1 MGLRRLRNLRLTC
14 GAVVRAPATK
24 LDLDD
29 RRATHRTG
37 LIAPSMN
44 RWKPIAGEGLA
55 SPDGSP
61 ALFDPAVKRPTDRLV
76 QPGDLVRLQTVRRSA
91 RMDAGAVQRL
101 IDVDIAQTRHHSLVE
116 QRLLDRD
123 PAALQASGEVVAS
136 ELGGAGSLGSKSEC
150 PERVLDGIGR
160 HQTPP
165 AELPDVAVVS
175 DGLPEAQREVSRLVR
190 KRSLRIGHRV
200 AR

>member
-37 LIAPSMN
+37 LITPSMN
-44 RWKPIAGEGLA
+44 RWEPIAGEGLA

-91 RMDAGAVQRL
+91 RMDPGAVQRL
-101 IDVDIAQTRHHSLVE
+101 VDVDIAQPRYHALIE

-123 PAALQASGEVVAS
+123 PATLQASAKVVAR
-136 ELGGAGSLGSKSEC
+136 ELVSAGSLGSKLEC
-150 PERVLDGIGR
+150 PQRGLDIISR

-165 AELPDVAVVS
+165 AELPDIAVVG
-175 DGLPEAQREVSRLVR
+175 DGFAEVQREM
-190 KRSLRIGHRV
+190 G
-200 AR
+200 